1 MIHFAPEV
9 NNLKIV
15 AFRAGFTNG
24 EIPAQTQGKET
35 PIMREYEVIF
45 ILHPDLDEN
54 TINDSI
60 TKVKTWITDADGSIV
75 KEDIW
80 GKKRLAYEIQKQREG
95 FYVLLHTQMEPT
107 FIHELENSMK
117 LMEPVMR
124 YIVTK
129 VE

>member
-1 MIHFAPEV
+1 
-9 NNLKIV
+9 
-15 AFRAGFTNG
+15 
-24 EIPAQTQGKET
+24 
-35 PIMREYEVIF
+35 MREYEVIF